1 MWVIGS
7 RWGPRRPR
15 ATLLGPGEQV
25 GVGLVER
32 DQLLEALDHID
43 AVRSRP
49 RLQQRTLAAY
59 LLQIAMLGG
68 YLARNHDP
76 PPGNMVVW
84 RGLTRLHD
92 IAVGISIGARR
103 RCG

>member
-1 MWVIGS
+1 MS
-7 RWGPRRPR
+7 AR
-15 ATLLGPGEQV
+15 ANPDAAPDSVLTSAEITVL
-25 GVGLVER
+25 
-32 DQLLEALDHID
+32 DQID
-43 AVRSRP
+43 ETRARQ
-49 RLQQRTLAAY
+49 RLKQHSLAEY

-84 RGLTRLHD
+84 RGMTRLHD
-92 IAVGISIGARR
+92 IAIGISIASNR

>member
-1 MWVIGS
+1 MS
-7 RWGPRRPR
+7 AR
-15 ATLLGPGEQV
+15 AKPDAPPETIFTAAEINVL
-25 GVGLVER
+25 
-32 DQLLEALDHID
+32 DQID
-43 AVRSRP
+43 ASRSRR
-49 RLQQRTLAAY
+49 RLQRRTLDAY

-84 RGLTRLHD
+84 RGMARLHD
-92 IAVGISIGARR
+92 IGLGYSIGASR

>member
-1 MWVIGS
+1 MQRPYGS
-7 RWGPRRPR
+7 HQAEI
-15 ATLLGPGEQV
+15 ATL
-25 GVGLVER
+25 
-32 DQLLEALDHID
+32 DQID
-43 AVRSRP
+43 ASRSKS

-76 PPGNMVVW
+76 PPGTMVVW
-84 RGLTRLHD
+84 RGMTRLHD
-92 IAVGISIGARR
+92 IALGIAIGSVR

>member
-1 MWVIGS
+1 VVSWRIFFLTISARTTSDAAPSSVLTTAEIS
-7 RWGPRRPR
+7 
-15 ATLLGPGEQV
+15 
-25 GVGLVER
+25 
-32 DQLLEALDHID
+32 ALDRID
-43 AVRSRP
+43 AARAKP
-49 RLQQRTLAAY
+49 HLHKRTLATY

-68 YLARNHDP
+68 YLARKHDP

-92 IAVGISIGARR
+92 ITLGIAIGSQ